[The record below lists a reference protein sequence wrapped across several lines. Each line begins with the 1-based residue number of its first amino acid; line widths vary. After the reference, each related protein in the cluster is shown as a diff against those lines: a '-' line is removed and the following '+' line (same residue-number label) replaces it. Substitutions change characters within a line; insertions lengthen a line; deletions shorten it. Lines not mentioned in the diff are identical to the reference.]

1 MIHLLE
7 NMLNILKKK
16 LVSSFFKTACVFLLL
31 FLYSNFVLSK
41 DFYNQ
46 GQFIDYDLLSRIK
59 TNMDRVDVAGEFGKP
74 NIVLSYDV
82 NCWCYCYHER
92 TGNIDRIVYLYFAFD
107 YDGGLIDV
115 RYLRIYD
122 QGDYKYK
129 KIPLL

>member
-1 MIHLLE
+1 
-7 NMLNILKKK
+7 MLNISKKK
-16 LVSSFFKTACVFLLL
+16 LVNRYIKISIIF
-31 FLYSNFVLSK
+31 FVLFFCYNFAFCK

-46 GQFIDYDLLSRIK
+46 GQFIDYHLLSKIRA
-59 TNMDRVDVAGEFGKP
+59 NMDRVDVAGEFGKP

-92 TGNIDRIVYLYFAFD
+92 VGNVDRIVYLYFAFN

-115 RYLRIYD
+115 RYLRLYD
-122 QGDYKYK
+122 HGDYKYK